1 MKRKKVRIENSV
13 WLLPWENLFYS
24 SPSSP
29 QTGWKK
35 KKGERQ
41 QIWKQPKCPS
51 KDEWLKK
58 MQCIYNEILFRHKKE
73 VIPIIC
79 DNMDR
84 P

>member
-1 MKRKKVRIENSV
+1 M
-13 WLLPWENLFYS
+13 
-24 SPSSP
+24 
-29 QTGWKK
+29 
-35 KKGERQ
+35 
-41 QIWKQPKCPS
+41 
-51 KDEWLKK
+51 DEWLKK